1 MANALAAKYSTR
13 STGLRLDSA
22 TLMISM
28 PSIRARSFPGHRLSV
43 CILAMLAFSGCQ
55 SVPPEK
61 AMDISEPGWTV
72 RQGRATWKLKPTDP
86 GISGELVVATHWN
99 GRSVVRFN
107 RASQPLIAVQ
117 SDTNRW
123 QLQDFEKNKTRIGR
137 GAPPDRI
144 VWLQLERGLVEM
156 KEGSD
161 WVMNRTRQGPWR
173 FVNDANGETLEGSL
187 VTTAMPK
194 THRVQPGE
202 QLLTL
207 ARKLGVRM
215 DAIRAVNPGNE
226 MLWFKPGN
234 EINLPPPSPTEV
246 APP

>member
-117 SDTNRW
+117 SDLQPNPIDPVSWRYANVASATTQGAEFSARIRLSRDYLSIEGKQV
-123 QLQDFEKNKTRIGR
+123 QLTSGLSAVADIRTGSRAI
-137 GAPPDRI
+137 I
-144 VWLQLERGLVEM
+144 TWLLSPLQ
-156 KEGSD
+156 
-161 WVMNRTRQGPWR
+161 
-173 FVNDANGETLEGSL
+173 
-187 VTTAMPK
+187 TTASQAG
-194 THRVQPGE
+194 RE
-202 QLLTL
+202 
-207 ARKLGVRM
+207 R
-215 DAIRAVNPGNE
+215 
-226 MLWFKPGN
+226 
-234 EINLPPPSPTEV
+234 
-246 APP
+246 